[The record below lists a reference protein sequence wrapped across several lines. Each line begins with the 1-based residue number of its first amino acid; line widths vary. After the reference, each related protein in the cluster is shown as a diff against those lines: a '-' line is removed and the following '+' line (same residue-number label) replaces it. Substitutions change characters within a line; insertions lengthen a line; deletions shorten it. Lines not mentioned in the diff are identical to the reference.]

1 MKVFV
6 YVFILSCFVL
16 AKQGYGQTV
25 TVMEENGWGVGNTL
39 QDTMWYVNY
48 EYTPQK
54 SDMNLK
60 LSFVNDPL
68 ILGGATHMS
77 IDWGDGTPELVKKQ
91 INGTSYSHK
100 YQQKDAEMVIKLY
113 DNGGSVIKIL
123 YRIIFNKSLEGKAI
137 IKEELLGNKFY
148 IDGCMEDGIDTVL
161 ICLKDHLK
169 NPPGTKYEVKVNNG
183 IGYEIKYWDD
193 NARDTAY
200 VIFKEPNGGPDD
212 LGSSIDYSMKYI
224 KPGEEKRPF
233 VQKTVTASTESNSIQ
248 SVKVYA
254 KPNLRKIFGFID
266 TIPVDPGKDI
276 IINVCSGSAP
286 DPSRIAYNEAVNQRY
301 YDKKGYP
308 DYRSFWDFKAQY
320 YRKDSFA
327 QLAWNELPSNTTAA
341 DTTREAENDLKFY
354 ESGLY
359 RIRFEAH
366 NTCGGDTL
374 FTDSIPNFP
383 DYVRYFKV
391 AQSGEG
397 NIFSFKDS
405 SCLSG
410 TTPVDTIV
418 FVDRGKRLALDFYPR
433 YGFEISGHLP
443 GKDGKDSVFIS
454 KLDTVGW
461 GTENVEFFEQKT
473 YLGAQVLPNDRLD
486 KSASDSVVLKL
497 AFKKVGNYGIKLF
510 RSSGTCDTVT
520 YTDSLIVGMK
530 PLFTNRNLLLADFGN
545 NPQEQNDT
553 IDLCTKFTYK
563 FPDNL
568 GIDYR
573 NMKPGLDSAVWLF
586 KKGTQEDHTR
596 PAGQYDFDSLGDVRN
611 YMQVV
616 ARNYCGDDTLS
627 VDFYTRILPKV
638 SLWRDS
644 VQNNDTLCLNFRY
657 NYFFKDTLP
666 ATYTIKASF
675 SEDVDS
681 AGLKKKE
688 FILKNDSVFRG
699 IMHVKQGATT
709 ETYVIK
715 NSKNEACQ
723 QKLVQQNVLIVQ
735 PDSLYYKDTV
745 FHCESFLDINSKKL
759 FNYAPGR
766 DSTFKNIEWTLNG
779 GLIGTTPD
787 NPWPDISLR
796 GNDKDTLL
804 VKISNSTGCY
814 INQKL
819 FFTPKPEPTWEVVPG
834 KVTVTGD
841 LYSMVSCAPDTIPY
855 KELVKMNA
863 EKADSIVLTVK
874 QREGKNE
881 QMLYGMIGDSKRDV
895 PLIVLTTTR
904 APFYIYYKLE
914 NKKVTPGFGNCTK
927 VDSIKVSVSKPR
939 LNILFPDTL
948 RDNTSNLYRFPGIYL
963 KSKIDTAQVTIET
976 NCWTPFNPMK
986 GSFDSNNGLF
996 GSVYRMHNDDEK
1008 LDSLVFELKGKT
1020 VCGDILKDTLAVY
1033 IPVGKLFAHSDT
1045 ICEDAD
1051 YRLWGA
1057 DRTWGEYIDTAT
1069 LEWKIADN
1077 KGGGTFVGG
1086 NEGKGASV
1094 CYLPVA
1100 SDVDIDTIKIE
1111 VKGRVLFNDTEI
1123 RKDTIYLW
1131 VNPKPVAT
1139 FPDTLF
1145 IGDGNEMIVSRIP
1158 VEKRKINNALN
1169 YEWISLGD
1177 SPGGTW
1183 EDPTNM
1189 NGAKFTWTRQIIL
1202 SEVSVP
1208 IGIKMTG
1215 IKGCTNRGK
1224 GTYIDTMLVWRSK
1237 APTWKFKHETLDL
1250 CKEDSVRVDTSFE
1263 ITDQV
1268 KSKGKIVLSWG
1279 TPANVGKFNRD
1290 SSWYSWT
1297 AGMPETTSLSLS
1309 VNKRILLYTGD
1320 WTTILDTDPKNIP
1333 VKVYV
1338 EPTFTVN
1345 PKSDT
1350 ICFSQTAVNLSNK
1363 ITVMPSAYQARLKYD
1378 RSVGLEGGYP
1388 NFTVNASTQEA
1399 KLIACVDQGGC
1410 KKWTN
1415 KTDTL
1420 HIVRLPKM
1428 EAGFDFAGDGKVCEN
1443 GEILIENIKKS
1454 SIAKKTYWS
1463 VQMNDGQSG
1472 SRVDEASGNTIFRP
1486 NGYHGGGGTVSFTVE
1501 PPLATCVNT
1510 DKVTVSKN
1518 ITVIGKP
1525 DIQLQKHDTTCKSE
1539 ESYTINFTNHSSTKQ
1554 IEWFVNDNA
1563 IPFVTTVPGTTT
1575 VSLTDLITNS
1585 VEIPGKRERLIKIKA
1600 KITPIEPCLD
1610 IVEESLSLVLWDFP
1624 VITMPNA
1631 LSQRC
1636 LGDTLILDFATI
1648 NYSKRVQWASDK
1660 TGLFGNSNQ
1669 LNTNYLPNEISGQH
1683 KLTLTAF
1690 GEHGCG
1696 QTMSTTTVEFK
1707 AVPKPNFIVSTVPVC
1722 AKSEILFTNTSTPDV
1737 SGTTWTW
1744 KTESLLGTQED
1755 FKHTYAAAGTYDVR
1769 LQVKNGTCVRN
1780 ITQSVIINPLPVP
1793 AFTVPDGGILGI
1805 NIPYN
1810 FYNETTG
1817 ANFYTWKFGDGSIY
1831 TNTLNATHTF
1841 RNPYTEVGVNLI
1853 VTNEFHCVDS
1863 ITHLVRVVDK
1873 PHVEFRIEV
1882 DSCKGDTRFVNL
1894 SSEDPSTKW
1903 AWTLGDGS
1911 FSQEKDPQLK
1921 YKISNYNDTVYYVK
1935 LKVVNAAAPDGIT
1948 ITDSVKIISNLKA
1961 ILKPSG
1967 GVECQSPVDVYIHS
1981 GLSQGRADSY
1991 RINWGDGSPDWTK
2004 DTLPA
2009 KNIVHSYVNDTED
2022 VHYYTVKLDVANA
2035 CHVDAATLNV
2045 TIRPNVVQ
2053 AAITADK
2060 TTICFGEEITFENLS
2075 KGFDNRDLQT
2085 QWYFEEGKDPETHH
2099 GASQFVKHVFHTP
2112 GKYEVR
2118 LRADDNCNGNTSV
2131 PVIIMVGGDRSL
2143 TFDAIG
2149 TFCSA
2154 QEMKMRVPDSLMQ
2167 PARFFDYKWEFGD
2180 DSTNFKHV
2188 SSVTHKYVKEGNYIA
2203 TLTATA
2209 YGTTCKTSID
2219 KAIRIN
2225 RTPVARIAKWS
2236 DVTGCAPLMI
2246 KLEGSGGLGQDDTWW
2261 DFGDGNQDQRTEMIE
2276 HIYPKDGP
2284 YKVAFKIRSPE
2295 GCMDSS
2301 FVDILV
2307 KPTPRPAFDL
2317 LSDRLFCTPD
2327 GRIKLDL
2334 RNTTPL
2340 MGESTYKWYYSA
2352 QPVPFSMEIQPPI
2365 YATTGVF
2372 GELELKLVAT
2382 NKESGCVSV
2391 YTDSIVSSHSVEAK
2405 LLINPDSVHNACETV
2420 PVKFVS
2426 VSRYGNRLSWD
2437 LGDGSAL
2444 QRDSVF
2450 VHAYDRPAEYEIKL
2464 KAENEYGCTDNATHI
2479 VTVYP
2484 LPDVQFIYEK
2494 DNRILPE
2501 DGLPQDIINNLPE
2514 VDNGGYLFTNQSS
2527 VAYYVF
2533 ADNQR
2538 LYTKWDLGDTIT
2550 TEDSPFHRFKNNG
2563 NYNVTLYATTMY
2575 GCIDSVSD
2583 NIKVGAVKGLFIPTA
2598 FAPAD
2603 TREEVN
2609 RFQPKGIGLSSYKMQ
2624 IYDMWGTCVW
2634 TSTKLDNGRP
2644 AEYWDGTIDGA
2655 PAEKATYIWK
2665 VSAIFLDGSV
2675 WNGKSGGLMLIR

>member
-25 TVMEENGWGVGNTL
+25 TVMEENGWGVDNTL

-48 EYTPQK
+48 EYTSAVTQVK
-54 SDMNLK
+54 LK
-60 LSFVNDPL
+60 LLFPNDPTL
-68 ILGGATHMS
+68 LGEANKMKV
-77 IDWGDGTPELVKKQ
+77 DWGDGNSVENVNIDGNPRTKTYEE
-91 INGTSYSHK
+91 GK
-100 YQQKDAEMVIKLY
+100 YD
-113 DNGGSVIKIL
+113 IKIELYKDNTYIKTL
-123 YRIIFNKSLEGKAI
+123 YRFLFNQKLQAKATILEKWKGFKYPI
-137 IKEELLGNKFY
+137 S
-148 IDGCMEDGIDTVL
+148 GCMENGVDTVMV
-161 ICLKDHLK
+161 CLTEYDK
-169 NPPGTKYEVKVNNG
+169 NPPGTKYDVKVVDG
-183 IGYEIKYWDD
+183 IGYEIKYW
-193 NARDTAY
+193 NENVRDTAY
-200 VIFKEPNGGPDD
+200 VIFKEPNGSSERT
-212 LGSSIDYSMKYI
+212 GSSISYVMKYT
-224 KPGEEKRPF
+224 KPGANRPF
-233 VQKTVTASTESNSIQ
+233 ITESIPATTYPIGNSSKIEVQ
-248 SVKVYA
+248 A
-254 KPNLRKIFGFID
+254 KPNLRKIFGFVD
-266 TIPVDPGKDI
+266 TLPADPLKHI
-276 IINVCSGSAP
+276 IIDVCSGSAP
-286 DPSRIAYNEAVNQRY
+286 DPSKIAYNESVNQRY
-301 YDKKGYP
+301 YDSNGKP
-308 DYRSFWDFKAQY
+308 DYRLFWNFKAQY

-327 QLAWNELPSNTTAA
+327 QLAWEELPSNTTAV
-341 DTTREAENDLKFY
+341 DTTREEENDLKFY

-383 DYVRYFKV
+383 QRTRYFKV

-397 NIFSFKDS
+397 NIFSFKDT

-433 YGFEISGHLP
+433 YGFEITGHLP
-443 GKDGKDSVFIS
+443 GKDGKDSVFVS
-454 KLDTVGW
+454 KLDTMGQ
-461 GTENVEFFEQKT
+461 GTENVAFFEQKT
-473 YLGAQVLPNDRLD
+473 YLGTQVLPDNQLD
-486 KSASDSVVLKL
+486 MSASDSVVLKL
-497 AFKKVGNYGIKLF
+497 AFKRVGNYGIKLF
-510 RSSGTCDTVT
+510 RSIGTCDTVT

-530 PLFTNRNLLLADFGN
+530 PRFTNHNLLLADFGN
-545 NPQEQNDT
+545 NPPKQNGT

-586 KKGTQEDHTR
+586 KKGTKKDITR
-596 PAGQYDFDSLGDVRN
+596 PSSGQYDFDSLGDVRN

-616 ARNYCGDDTLS
+616 ARNYCGNDTLS
-627 VDFYTRILPKV
+627 VDFYTRVQPKV

-666 ATYTIKASF
+666 ATYTINASF

-681 AGLKKKE
+681 ANVKKKE
-688 FILKNDSVFRG
+688 FILKNDSVFRNL
-699 IMHVKQGATT
+699 MHIKSGATT

-715 NSKNEACQ
+715 NSKNEACRQ
-723 QKLVQQNVLIVQ
+723 TLVQQNVLIVQ

-759 FNYAPGR
+759 FNGK
-766 DSTFKNIEWTLNG
+766 DSTFKRIEWTLNG
-779 GLIGTTPD
+779 GLIGATPD
-787 NPWPDISLR
+787 NPWPDILLR
-796 GNDKDTLL
+796 GNDKDTLS

-819 FFTPKPEPTWEVVPG
+819 FFTPKPEPAWEVVSGVP
-834 KVTVTGD
+834 VTNN
-841 LYSMVSCAPDTIPY
+841 LYSMVSCAPDTILY
-855 KELVKMNA
+855 KELVTMNA
-863 EKADSIVLTVK
+863 EKADSIVVTVRQK
-874 QREGKNE
+874 KGKGSE
-881 QMLYGMIGDSKRDV
+881 LLYGMDGASKVDKLLV
-895 PLIVLTTTR
+895 VKSSALT
-904 APFYIYYKLE
+904 PFYIHYALE

-927 VDSIKVSVSKPR
+927 VDSIMVNVSKPK
-939 LNILFPDTL
+939 LKISFPDTL
-948 RDNTSNLYRFPGIYL
+948 RDNRSGSYTFPEAYL
-963 KSKIDTAQVTIET
+963 KSKIDTAQITIET
-976 NCWTPFNPMK
+976 DCWTPVNPPMQ
-986 GSFDSNNGLF
+986 GSFSSNSGLF
-996 GSVYRMHNDDEK
+996 GSTYTIHNDDRL
-1008 LDSLVFELKGKT
+1008 LDSLVFELKGET
-1020 VCGDILKDTLAVY
+1020 VCGGTLKDTLAVY
-1033 IPVGKLFAHSDT
+1033 IPVGKLFAHKDT

-1057 DRTWGEYIDTAT
+1057 HRTWGEFIDTAT
-1069 LEWKIADN
+1069 LNWKIVEN

-1086 NEGKGASV
+1086 NAGKGASV
-1094 CYLPVA
+1094 RYIPA
-1100 SDVDIDTIKIE
+1100 PADTGLDTVKILVE
-1111 VKGRVLFNDTEI
+1111 GNILFNDTEI
-1123 RKDTIYLW
+1123 RRDTIYLW
-1131 VNPKPVAT
+1131 VNPKPVTT

-1145 IGDGNEMIVSRIP
+1145 IGDGTEMIVNKIP
-1158 VEKRKINNALN
+1158 AAKRKVEHSEAI
-1169 YEWISLGD
+1169 EWVTFPPEWGR
-1177 SPGGTW
+1177 W
-1183 EDPTNM
+1183 ENPTDM
-1189 NGAKFTWTRQIIL
+1189 NRAKFIWVRMAVA

-1215 IKGCTNRGK
+1215 KKGCTNRGE

-1237 APTWKFKHETLDL
+1237 APGWEFKNTGFDL
-1250 CKEDSVRVDTSFE
+1250 CKGDSIRIDTSFR
-1263 ITDQV
+1263 ITDRAT
-1268 KSKGKIVLSWG
+1268 SKGKFVLSWKND
-1279 TPANVGKFNRD
+1279 PENVGKFNRD
-1290 SSWYSWT
+1290 SSWYIWKE
-1297 AGMPETTSLSLS
+1297 GMPASTSLSLG
-1309 VNKRILLYTGD
+1309 VNKRILLYTD
-1320 WTTILDTDPKNIP
+1320 EWTTIQDTLRKNMP
-1333 VKVYV
+1333 VTVYV
-1338 EPTFTVN
+1338 EPNFMVS
-1345 PKSDT
+1345 PKYDT
-1350 ICFSQTAVNLSNK
+1350 LCLTQTNVNLSDK
-1363 ITVMPSAYQARLKYD
+1363 IKVEPSVYQNLLKYD
-1378 RSVGLEGGYP
+1378 RSVGLGGNYP
-1388 NFTVNASTQEA
+1388 NFTVDASLNQA
-1399 KLIACVDQGGC
+1399 KLVAYVDQGGC
-1410 KKWTN
+1410 KKWIN

-1420 HIVRLPKM
+1420 HIGRLPKM
-1428 EAGFDFAGDGKVCEN
+1428 QAGFEFVGDSKVCEN
-1443 GEILIENIKKS
+1443 GAIQIENVSVDPLARKF
-1454 SIAKKTYWS
+1454 YWGAVMSDGLPGS
-1463 VQMNDGQSG
+1463 V
-1472 SRVDEASGNTIFRP
+1472 VDTNGGHALSPVFRP
-1486 NGYHGGGGTVSFTVE
+1486 NGYHGGGGKVSLTVE
-1501 PPLATCVNT
+1501 PPVDRCVNT
-1510 DKVTVSKN
+1510 DKVTVYKN

-1525 DIQLQKHDTTCKSE
+1525 DIRLQKQDTVCKSE
-1539 ESYTINFTNHSSTKQ
+1539 VSYTINFADHSSTKQ
-1554 IEWFVNDNA
+1554 IEWFTNDNP
-1563 IPFVTTVPGTTT
+1563 IPFATTGPG
-1575 VSLTDLITNS
+1575 VSSVRLSNLLDNS
-1585 VEIPGKRERLIKIKA
+1585 IEISGKKERLIKIKA
-1600 KITPIEPCLD
+1600 KITLVEPCLD

-1624 VITMPNA
+1624 MIQM
-1631 LSQRC
+1631 LSSLPQRC

-1648 NYSKRVQWASDK
+1648 ENSHRVAWSSDRS
-1660 TGLFGNSNQ
+1660 GIFGNMNK
-1669 LNTNYLPNEISGQH
+1669 LETTYLPNEFAGSH
-1683 KLTLTAF
+1683 RLTLTAL

-1696 QTMSTTTVEFK
+1696 QTTSTTTVEFK
-1707 AVPKPNFIVSTVPVC
+1707 AIPKPDFIVNTTPIC
-1722 AKSEILFTNTSTPDV
+1722 AKSEVVFTNTSTPDV
-1737 SGTTWTW
+1737 PGTTWAW
-1744 KTESLLGTQED
+1744 KTENLLGAQKD

-1769 LQVKNGTCVRN
+1769 LQAKNGVCSRE
-1780 ITQSVIINPLPVP
+1780 VIHQVVINPLPVP
-1793 AFTVPDGGILGI
+1793 DFIVPDRGILGV

-1810 FYNETTG
+1810 FYNGTTG
-1817 ANFYTWKFGDGSIY
+1817 TNSYTWKFGDGTVY

-1841 RNPYTEVGVNLI
+1841 VNSYAEVDINLI
-1853 VTNEFHCVDS
+1853 VTNRFHCIDS
-1863 ITHLVRVVDK
+1863 ITHLVQVVDK
-1873 PHVEFRIEV
+1873 PNVEFRIEA
-1882 DSCKGDTRFVNL
+1882 DSCKGETKFVNL

-1903 AWTLGDGS
+1903 GWNLGNGS
-1911 FSQEKDPQLK
+1911 FSQEKEPQLK
-1921 YKISNYNDTVYYVK
+1921 YAISDYNDTVYYVT
-1935 LKVVNAAAPDGIT
+1935 LKVINAAAPEGIT
-1948 ITDSVKIISNLKA
+1948 ITDSVKMISNLKA

-1991 RINWGDGSPDWTK
+1991 RINWGDGSADWTK
-2004 DTLPA
+2004 NTLPG
-2009 KNIVHSYVNDTED
+2009 KNIIHSYVNDTED
-2022 VHYYTVKLDVANA
+2022 VHYYKVRLTVENA
-2035 CHVDAATLNV
+2035 CHLDSAKLDV

-2060 TTICFGEEITFENLS
+2060 TTICFGEEVTFENLS
-2075 KGFDNRDLQT
+2075 KGFDNNNVQT
-2085 QWYFEEGKDPETHH
+2085 QWYFEGDKDPETHH
-2099 GASQFVKHVFHTP
+2099 GASQYVKHFFHTP

-2118 LRADDNCNGNTSV
+2118 LRADDNCNGNMSV
-2131 PVIIMVGGDRSL
+2131 PVIIMVGGDQSL
-2143 TFDAIG
+2143 TFDATG

-2154 QEMKMRVPDSLMQ
+2154 QEMKMKVPDSLMM
-2167 PARFFDYKWEFGD
+2167 PARFFNYKWEFGD
-2180 DSTNFKHV
+2180 DSVNFKNV
-2188 SSVTHKYVKEGNYIA
+2188 SSVAHKYVKEGNYIA

-2209 YGTTCKTSID
+2209 YGTTCKTVANR
-2219 KAIRIN
+2219 AIRIN

-2246 KLEGSGGLGQDDTWW
+2246 KLEGNGGLGQDDTWW
-2261 DFGDGNQDQRTEMIE
+2261 DFGDGNQDQRTEIVE
-2276 HIYPKDGP
+2276 HTYPKDGP

-2295 GCMDSS
+2295 GCVDSS
-2301 FVDILV
+2301 FVDVLV
-2307 KPTPRPAFDL
+2307 KPTPRPVFDL

-2352 QPVPFSMEIQPPI
+2352 QTEPFSMEMQPPM
-2365 YATTGVF
+2365 YAANGVF

-2382 NKESGCVSV
+2382 NKESGCVAT
-2391 YTDSIVSSHSVEAK
+2391 YRDSIVSSHSVEAK

-2437 LGDGSAL
+2437 LGDGSVL

-2501 DGLPQDIINNLPE
+2501 DGLPQDVISHLPE

-2563 NYNVTLYATTMY
+2563 NYKVTLYATTMY

-2634 TSTKLDNGRP
+2634 TSTKLDKGRP